1 MTLLDV
7 PMECR
12 RWNMAIFFNYL
23 RRFFSCNSQVDQ
35 GLIHNRADVP
45 SELKLK
51 TQLDMLDAA

>member
-1 MTLLDV
+1 
-7 PMECR
+7 MECR